1 MKQQLKNLLK
11 KIIHAQGYQ
20 VSKIQPDIFSDLKYR
35 DVSNCLEVLHAIK
48 HPDYQKYLDFFD
60 FIKEHKAL
68 SVAQNYQDLFVL
80 YHLDQPC
87 GQEFVEF
94 GAADGRIN
102 SNTYLLETQYK
113 WTGLLAEPNIGYRE
127 RLPQNRRCRIDNR
140 AVFSASNQELTFI
153 QQQDLQLS
161 GIEQTIDQPNVQGQ
175 TYQVKTVTLND
186 LLSENGIN
194 PGFGFLSIDVE
205 GAEQEV
211 LKGFNLHHWRPK
223 TVVIEHNFR
232 SDDANGI
239 LPFFKKEGYVQMYP
253 ALSKYD
259 FWFALEGSC

>member
-1 MKQQLKNLLK
+1 MKQQLKDLVK
-11 KIIHAQGYQ
+11 RFIHAQGYQ

-35 DVSNCLEVLHAIK
+35 DVSNCLEVLHAIR

-80 YHLDQPC
+80 YHLDKPY

-94 GAADGRIN
+94 GAADGQIN

-127 RLPQNRRCRIDNR
+127 RLPQNRRCKIDHR
-140 AVFSASNQELTFI
+140 AVFSTSNQELTFI

-161 GIEQTIDQPNVQGQ
+161 GIEQTTDQPNAQGQ
-175 TYQVKTVTLND
+175 TYKVKTVTLND
-186 LLSENGIN
+186 LLSEYGIS

-205 GAEQEV
+205 GAEQDV
-211 LKGFNLHHWRPK
+211 LRGFNLHHWRPK

-232 SDDANGI
+232 SDDANSI
-239 LPFFKKEGYVQMYP
+239 LPFFENEGYVQMYP

-259 FWFALEGSC
+259 FWFALEESC